1 MSTTTSAHTYLPDD
15 EGGLERLHELFDRP
29 DTSRPHYYL
38 TGADAEDRTEV
49 PAPVFRALQQV
60 VEAMR
65 LGQAVTIQPQS
76 RVLTTQQAADLLG
89 MSRPTFVKLLDA
101 GEIPFE
107 RVGASHR
114 RVALSDVL
122 GDGLSMVYSF
132 FDPEAA
138 DRSLGTYMIL
148 DHIERAKAMGLAY
161 VYLGYWVPGSRKMD
175 YKGRFLP
182 QERLQPSGWSRVER

>member
-122 GDGLSMVYSF
+122 AYGERRR
-132 FDPEAA
+132 EAQYEAIAATSVDEDA
-138 DRSLGTYMIL
+138 DLDDVLASLR
-148 DHIERAKAMGLAY
+148 DARRAVAERRRAARQAT
-161 VYLGYWVPGSRKMD
+161 
-175 YKGRFLP
+175 
-182 QERLQPSGWSRVER
+182 